1 VTKQSFIHPRGRI
14 EQTQRRVSPSL
25 AAKAAPRRRVPH
37 RGASRDRAR
46 ATGEKST
53 TRSRLNFT
61 YAGPV
66 YPGKQLRVVIIQVS
80 SWPNTPAAATTAFR
94 SNARDLP
101 SSLYPPPLFPA
112 DFVNARHFIIA
123 ARGTGADGINLGGRL
138 HQRQLALIPANK
150 ICSFRLYY
158 RSRLIPAAGAI

>member
-1 VTKQSFIHPRGRI
+1 VRQTIPAVTKQSFIHPTSRGVSLPLV
-14 EQTQRRVSPSL
+14 RRESRPSI
-25 AAKAAPRRRVPH
+25 ASS
-37 RGASRDRAR
+37 ASRCESYRRGVPRLA
-46 ATGEKST
+46 

-66 YPGKQLRVVIIQVS
+66 YPGKQLRVVIIPVS

-94 SNARDLP
+94 SDTRDLP
-101 SSLYPPPLFPA
+101 SSLYPPPLLPA

-123 ARGTGADGINLGGRL
+123 AHGTGADGINLGGRL

-158 RSRLIPAAGAI
+158 PSRLIPAAGAI